1 MRSARRLAGTH
12 SCTRPGSGTSGG
24 RGLVVDANGS
34 ARASCVSLF
43 ASAGRWLAGLSFGRN
58 PESPD
63 DLGGQAPKKSKY
75 TEELP
80 RARVSFP
87 VERWRLPGRRKCM
100 LRWVL
105 VAAAGSL
112 PSCGS
117 DHPQTCL
124 ERVITYTGSKSG
136 AAYSRFA
143 TDNGDVYIPS
153 YAASIQ
159 FMILGESG
167 SSFCAG
173 GGNHIDRP
181 FTWIVWIDV
190 SGTAAASC
198 ADMSYPPNPQ
208 CQPSP
213 GDPQGHQ
220 SGVLRFGQ
228 VTRVS
233 LDVVDPP

>member
-1 MRSARRLAGTH
+1 MNSFRDGPHCVISIIRSK
-12 SCTRPGSGTSGG
+12 SG
-24 RGLVVDANGS
+24 V
-34 ARASCVSLF
+34 
-43 ASAGRWLAGLSFGRN
+43 
-58 PESPD
+58 PD
-63 DLGGQAPKKSKY
+63 DLGGHAPKKSKY

-80 RARVSFP
+80 RARVSFW

-112 PSCGS
+112 PSCGR

-124 ERVITYTGSKSG
+124 ERVITYTGSKSR

-143 TDNGDVYIPS
+143 SDDGDVYSAS

-167 SSFCAG
+167 SSLCSG
-173 GGNHIDRP
+173 GGKPIDRP
-181 FTWIVWIDV
+181 FTWAVWIDV
-190 SGTAAASC
+190 SGAAAASC
-198 ADMSYPPNPQ
+198 ADPSQRNPQ

-228 VTRVS
+228 LTRVS